1 MGVKWIDMPFSYRLL
16 IVLHSSV
23 SLALPLTVMTM
34 NPSYLSAPK
43 IMRSTIQSM
52 RPMQRHSYHLS
63 LRTAQHHTLTTH
75 LRPHDAQ
82 KTATRHQNTTW
93 HQMNIVR
100 PAKPF
105 HRAFSTTP
113 VPAKDHHFDT
123 LKFTQRLTEQ
133 GLSDEQ
139 AQALMKVLSAV
150 LEESIQNLTRT
161 MVPREDALKTAYTQ
175 KIDFNALRT
184 ELLQSD
190 TSESTL
196 TKTTHDRLQNEVAK
210 LGQRLRDE
218 VERTKSGVKL
228 DLNLE
233 KGRVKDEREAMEM
246 KIRET
251 ETRIEQ
257 EVAALQERVAGV
269 KFDTVRWLAGVV
281 TGTMA
286 LLLGAWRLFM

>member
-1 MGVKWIDMPFSYRLL
+1 MRTVHTRSYLNSLR
-16 IVLHSSV
+16 VPPRSSS
-23 SLALPLTVMTM
+23 SLALRSFHHEHRASNRLPGLTPVIPKKSNVQPQKAVRAM
-34 NPSYLSAPK
+34 SSAP
-43 IMRSTIQSM
+43 
-52 RPMQRHSYHLS
+52 P
-63 LRTAQHHTLTTH
+63 LR
-75 LRPHDAQ
+75 
-82 KTATRHQNTTW
+82 
-93 HQMNIVR
+93 
-100 PAKPF
+100 
-105 HRAFSTTP
+105 
-113 VPAKDHHFDT
+113 KDHHFDT
-123 LKFTQRLTEQ
+123 LKFTQRLREE
-133 GLSDEQ
+133 GLSEPQ
-139 AQALMKVLSAV
+139 AEALMKVLSAV

-233 KGRVKDEREAMEM
+233 KGRMKDEREAMEM

-251 ETRIEQ
+251 ETRIDQ